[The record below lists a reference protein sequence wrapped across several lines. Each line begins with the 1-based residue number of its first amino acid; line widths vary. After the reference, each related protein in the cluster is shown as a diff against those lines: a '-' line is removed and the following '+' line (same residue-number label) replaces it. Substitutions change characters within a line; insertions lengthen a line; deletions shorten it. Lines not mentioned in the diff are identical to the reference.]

1 MTSDAARVGSAL
13 ASRGVVGIPTDT
25 VYGLAALAS
34 SEDALEQIF
43 ELKGRPLDLA
53 LPVLVA
59 DLEQAED
66 FIGRPEPKL
75 SQLAR
80 FFWPGTLT
88 IVVALNAPMSA
99 HLGGDG
105 VSVGLRCPAD
115 EVVRDLCRKVG
126 PLAVTSAN
134 RHGEPP
140 ITDPAQFDEVF
151 GGRVTVVL
159 DGGTRDGVPS
169 SVVSLVAPEAR
180 CLREGPIAWQEIVS
194 ALSTAPAD

>member
-25 VYGLAALAS
+25 VYGLAALVS
-34 SEDALEQIF
+34 SDDALEQIF

-66 FIGRPEPKL
+66 FIGRSDPKL
-75 SQLAR
+75 SHLAR
-80 FFWPGTLT
+80 RFWPGALT
-88 IVVALNAPMSA
+88 VVVPLDAPMSA

-115 EVVRDLCRKVG
+115 DVVRDLCRRVG
-126 PLAVTSAN
+126 PLAATSAN

-140 ITDPAQFDEVF
+140 ITTASQFNEVF
-151 GGRVTVVL
+151 DGRVGVVL
-159 DGGTRDGVPS
+159 DGGLGTACPRASFRWSLLSRDAYVKGRSPGN
-169 SVVSLVAPEAR
+169 E
-180 CLREGPIAWQEIVS
+180 IAA